1 MRLLKDYLNLKVPFT
16 QELFENGD
24 SALAPVL
31 CWAWY
36 RAPDRSEIK
45 DQLDAAKKA
54 GFGTVYILPM
64 PKEFR
69 PLTMVSELEGYL
81 GDAFFESVRE
91 SLGYA
96 EKIGLHL
103 WLYDEGGWP
112 SGAACGKVTGSRP
125 DLAAMRLCRE
135 PDGRIGRRTV
145 LNAARIPLPD
155 IYSHEAAGLFTSLT
169 HRAYAEKLGFL
180 SGKIEAMFTDEP
192 AGFEDAASG
201 AVLCAFEEK
210 YGCRLEEHADAIL
223 MPDGGDGADE
233 KVRCD
238 YFALLGE
245 LFRGTLDIFREAASE
260 SGWLSVGHL
269 DRDHTADAHV
279 AKGYG
284 NLLSALKHL
293 DVPGVDTIAG
303 QILSSGNQMD
313 GLGLDFFPRFASSAA
328 VQTGTPLA
336 LSESFAVYGSC
347 LSGDE
352 MRYILNYQLV
362 RGIDLF
368 NYMSMPVTVE
378 KWYAFQ
384 MRPSF
389 HPVFPGFFALDSLAQ
404 EITREC
410 VFMAA
415 GLHAAATALFYPYEA
430 ILAGPQAGAL
440 AARAFR
446 EAGDSLED
454 NGCDF
459 DLIDS
464 DTILASPVENG
475 LLLAGG
481 AAYARILVPEGITV
495 PEEIREKLKSLRGT
509 ESALV
514 RIRDARL
521 LFRVN
526 RDAGG
531 NLYIA
536 VFNRSRKTVTAGI
549 HVATDLPL
557 YRFEPKT
564 GRVSSFQ
571 NDSLLT
577 LAYGQ
582 CALIRAS
589 EEGISATDG
598 GMPGKR
604 VALVPADAR
613 KTAVFRLSEEGASLD
628 PVSEPLPFPSE
639 DSTLLDPD
647 FCGEAVFD
655 FRFFPEEQADLLL
668 SLVSLSFFAE
678 VYLNGARAGSVAT
691 APYTLVIR
699 KELLKPGE
707 NLLSLRI
714 STLTVQAYLAAPVTD
729 WFGKECIGP
738 YHENVLRFE
747 KTAGAGGFRGLSL
760 SILS

>member
-1 MRLLKDYLNLKVPFT
+1 MHLLKDYLSLKVPFT
-16 QELFENGD
+16 QELFESGD
-24 SALAPVL
+24 SVLAPVL

-36 RAPDRSEIK
+36 RAPDRSEIR

-96 EKIGLHL
+96 ETIGLHL

-135 PDGRIGRRTV
+135 PDGRIGRHTV

-155 IYSHEAAGLFTSLT
+155 IYSREAAELFTSLT
-169 HRAYAEKLGFL
+169 HQAYAEKLGSL
-180 SGKIEAMFTDEP
+180 SGRIEAIFTDEP
-192 AGFEDAASG
+192 AGFEDAAG
-201 AVLCAFEEK
+201 DAVLRAFEEK
-210 YGCRLEEHADAIL
+210 YGFRLEEHADAIL
-223 MPDGGDGADE
+223 MPNGGNGVDE
-233 KVRCD
+233 KVRRD

-260 SGWLSVGHL
+260 NGWLSVGHL

-279 AKGYG
+279 SKGYG

-293 DVPGVDTIAG
+293 DVPGVDAIAG

-328 VQTGTPLA
+328 VQTGSPLA

-368 NYMSMPVTVE
+368 NYMSMPVSVE
-378 KWYAFQ
+378 KWHAFQ
-384 MRPSF
+384 MRPYF

-415 GLHAAATALFYPYEA
+415 GLHASATALFYPYEA
-430 ILAGPQAGAL
+430 ILAGPQAGAP

-464 DTILASPVENG
+464 DTILSSPVENG

-481 AAYARILVPEGITV
+481 AAYARIVIPEGIAV
-495 PEEIREKLKSLRGT
+495 PEEIREKLQSLRGT
-509 ESALV
+509 DPGLV
-514 RIRDARL
+514 RVRDARFL
-521 LFRVN
+521 SRIN
-526 RDAGG
+526 RDPAG

-536 VFNRSRKTVTAGI
+536 VFNRSRETVTAGI
-549 HVATDLPL
+549 HVDTDLPL

-564 GRVSSFQ
+564 GGVSAFQ
-571 NDSLLT
+571 NDSSLT
-577 LAYGQ
+577 LAHGQ

-589 EEGISATDG
+589 GEGISATDRDVS
-598 GMPGKR
+598 GKR
-604 VALVPADAR
+604 TSLFPTGAR
-613 KTAVFRLSEEGASLD
+613 KTAVFRLSEKGASLD
-628 PVSEPLPFPSE
+628 PVSEPLPLPRE
-639 DSTLLDPD
+639 DGTALDPD

-668 SLVSLSFFAE
+668 SLDSLSCFAE
-678 VYLNGARAGSVAT
+678 VYLNGVRAGSVTT
-691 APYTLVIR
+691 APYTLEIR
-699 KELLKPGE
+699 KELLIPGE
-707 NLLSLRI
+707 NSLTLKI
-714 STLTVQAYLAAPVTD
+714 ATLTAMAYLSAPVTE
-729 WFGKECIGP
+729 WFRKECIGP
-738 YHENVLRFE
+738 YHENALLFE
-747 KTAGAGGFRGLSL
+747 KAVGAGGFRGLSL
-760 SILS
+760 SILT